1 MGIEA
6 QLDAATLRI
15 VTSEVQVSRDMGL
28 GAMQAQMQV
37 TPHES
42 AAHCYRLD
50 VKRKSGDTFQFHAF
64 YRQLRESL
72 AWLNGWTGS
81 SYRTSEPT
89 AAAGAPDAGGAAG
102 WGRRL

>member
-1 MGIEA
+1 M
-6 QLDAATLRI
+6 ATLRI
-15 VTSEVQVSRDMGL
+15 TTAEVQVSRDMGL
-28 GAMQAQMQV
+28 GSMQAQMQV

-81 SYRTSEPT
+81 SYSTT
-89 AAAGAPDAGGAAG
+89 AAAGASDGGGAAG